1 MSKTWALGRRKA
13 QKVPIFGG
21 ECAEFSYFIYFQS
34 WGGAAKVYL
43 FGSYSK
49 GCARPDSD
57 IDIAVVV
64 PRVKGDYLSTAAS
77 LWRITMDVNTLIEPV
92 LIEEVHPSPLYE
104 DILQTGIAV

>member
-1 MSKTWALGRRKA
+1 MDKRAVLSIAKRYKRAVINTIG
-13 QKVPIFGG
+13 P
-21 ECAEFSYFIYFQS
+21 
-34 WGGAAKVYL
+34 AKVYL

-64 PRVKGDYLSTAAS
+64 PRVEGDYLSTAAS

-104 DILQTGIAV
+104 DILQTGIVI

>member
-1 MSKTWALGRRKA
+1 MDKKTAVSIAKQYKRAVINAIG
-13 QKVPIFGG
+13 P
-21 ECAEFSYFIYFQS
+21 
-34 WGGAAKVYL
+34 AKVYL

-49 GCARPDSD
+49 GYARPDSD

-64 PRVKGDYLSTAAS
+64 PSVDGDYLSTAAH

-92 LIEEVHPSPLYE
+92 LIEESHPSPLYE

>member
-1 MSKTWALGRRKA
+1 MDKRTVVSIAKRYKRAVVNTIG
-13 QKVPIFGG
+13 P
-21 ECAEFSYFIYFQS
+21 
-34 WGGAAKVYL
+34 AKVYL

-64 PRVKGDYLSTAAS
+64 PRINGDYLSMAAS

-92 LIEEVHPSPLYE
+92 LIEEAHPSPLYE

>member
-1 MSKTWALGRRKA
+1 MDKRQVVKIARQYKQAVVNAIG
-13 QKVPIFGG
+13 P
-21 ECAEFSYFIYFQS
+21 
-34 WGGAAKVYL
+34 AKVYL

-64 PRVKGDYLSTAAS
+64 PRVNGDYLSTAAY

-92 LIEEVHPSPLYE
+92 LIEEIHPSPLYE

>member
-1 MSKTWALGRRKA
+1 MDKRTAVSIAKQYKRAVIDAIG
-13 QKVPIFGG
+13 P
-21 ECAEFSYFIYFQS
+21 
-34 WGGAAKVYL
+34 AKVYL

-64 PRVKGDYLSTAAS
+64 PSITGDYLSMAAL

-104 DILQTGIAV
+104 DILQTGIVV

>member
-1 MSKTWALGRRKA
+1 MDKRQVISIARQYKQAVVNAIG
-13 QKVPIFGG
+13 P
-21 ECAEFSYFIYFQS
+21 
-34 WGGAAKVYL
+34 AKVYL

-64 PRVKGDYLSTAAS
+64 PRVNGDYLSIAAS

-92 LIEEVHPSPLYE
+92 LIEEIHPSPLYE

>member
-1 MSKTWALGRRKA
+1 MDKRQVVNIARQYKQAVVNAIG
-13 QKVPIFGG
+13 P
-21 ECAEFSYFIYFQS
+21 
-34 WGGAAKVYL
+34 AKVYL

-49 GCARPDSD
+49 DCARPDSD
-57 IDIAVVV
+57 IDIAVIV

>member
-1 MSKTWALGRRKA
+1 MDKRTAVSIAKQYKRAVVDAIG
-13 QKVPIFGG
+13 P
-21 ECAEFSYFIYFQS
+21 
-34 WGGAAKVYL
+34 AKVYL

-64 PRVKGDYLSTAAS
+64 PSITGDYLSMAAL

-104 DILQTGIAV
+104 DILQTGIVV

>member
-1 MSKTWALGRRKA
+1 MDKRTVVGITKRYKRVVVNAIG
-13 QKVPIFGG
+13 P
-21 ECAEFSYFIYFQS
+21 
-34 WGGAAKVYL
+34 AKVYL

-64 PRVKGDYLSTAAS
+64 PSINGDYYSTAAH

-92 LIEEVHPSPLYE
+92 LIEENHPSPLYE
-104 DILQTGIAV
+104 DILQTGIGV

>member
-1 MSKTWALGRRKA
+1 MDKRTVVNIAKRYKRALVNAIG
-13 QKVPIFGG
+13 P
-21 ECAEFSYFIYFQS
+21 
-34 WGGAAKVYL
+34 AKVYL

-64 PRVKGDYLSTAAS
+64 PSINGDYYSTAAH

-92 LIEEVHPSPLYE
+92 LIEESHPSPLYE
-104 DILQTGIAV
+104 DILQTGIAI

>member
-1 MSKTWALGRRKA
+1 MDQRTVLNIAKQYKRAVINAIG
-13 QKVPIFGG
+13 P
-21 ECAEFSYFIYFQS
+21 
-34 WGGAAKVYL
+34 AKVYL

-64 PRVKGDYLSTAAS
+64 PRVEGDYLSTAAS

-104 DILQTGIAV
+104 DILQTGIVI

>member
-1 MSKTWALGRRKA
+1 MDKRTVVGIAKEYKRAVVNAIG
-13 QKVPIFGG
+13 P
-21 ECAEFSYFIYFQS
+21 
-34 WGGAAKVYL
+34 AKVYL

-64 PRVKGDYLSTAAS
+64 PSINGDYYSTAAH

-92 LIEEVHPSPLYE
+92 LIEEVHPTPLYE
-104 DILQTGIAV
+104 DILRTGIAI

>member
-1 MSKTWALGRRKA
+1 MDKRTAVSIAKQYKRAVVDAIG
-13 QKVPIFGG
+13 P
-21 ECAEFSYFIYFQS
+21 
-34 WGGAAKVYL
+34 AKVYL
-43 FGSYSK
+43 FGSHSK

-64 PRVKGDYLSTAAS
+64 PSITGDYLSMAAL

-104 DILQTGIAV
+104 DILQTGIVV